1 MNRNDFK
8 QFSSIRLKEARVL
21 LKNKNY
27 EGAYYLCGYVIE
39 CALKACI
46 AKNTKRYDFPPDK
59 KTVEAIYVHDIEK
72 LVKAAGLDIKLNG
85 ETKSNQTFAS
95 NWGTVKDWKESSRY
109 EKKTEKDAHDLF
121 SAVIDKKHGVL
132 QWIKQYW

>member
-8 QFSSIRLKEARVL
+8 QLSSVRLKEARVL

-27 EGAYYLCGYVIE
+27 AGAYYLCGYVIE
-39 CALKACI
+39 CGLKACI
-46 AKNTKRYDFPPDK
+46 AKKTKRYAFPPDR
-59 KTVEAIYVHDIEK
+59 KTIDEIYTHEPNK
-72 LVKAAGLDIKLNG
+72 LVKAAGLDIKLSD
-85 ETKSNQTFAS
+85 EMKSNRTFAN

-109 EKKTEKDAHDLF
+109 EKKTEKDARDLF
-121 SAVIDKKHGVL
+121 SAVVDKKYGVL